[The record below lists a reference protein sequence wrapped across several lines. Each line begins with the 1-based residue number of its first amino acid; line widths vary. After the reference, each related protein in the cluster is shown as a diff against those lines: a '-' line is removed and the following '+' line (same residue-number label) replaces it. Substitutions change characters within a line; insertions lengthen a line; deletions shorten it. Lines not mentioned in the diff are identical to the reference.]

1 MKKKKAFTLAEVL
14 VTLGIIGIV
23 AAMTLPALVQSHKEK
38 QSVAQLKK
46 FYSVMSNAMMLAYN
60 EHGPLDDWGVTEMG
74 GSEES
79 MLEGNAFKNKF
90 INNLKPYLKILS
102 FCEFGDSSCEKND
115 YSVRSLDGTSH
126 TVGGVK
132 FVPHLVLS
140 DGSTINHLWFRNT
153 GTSSSIYGEIYVD
166 LNGVKAPNTLG
177 IDIFVFGIY
186 KNKLVPYGI
195 ENTDKF
201 SLFTFDKLCS
211 LNVTNRMNGYGC
223 AAWVIFEENMQYL
236 KCNDLSFDGKK
247 KCK

>member
-14 VTLGIIGIV
+14 ITIGIIGII
-23 AAMTLPALVQSHKEK
+23 AAMTLPTLVQSHKEK
-38 QSVAQLKK
+38 QTVAQLKK

-60 EHGPLDDWGVTEMG
+60 EYGPLDDWGVTGMG

-79 MLEGNAFKNKF
+79 FLEGNAFKNKF
-90 INNLKPYLKILS
+90 IYNLMPYLKVLS

-115 YSVRSLDGTSH
+115 YSVRSLDGTAH

-132 FVPHLVLS
+132 FLPHLVLS
-140 DGSTINHLWFRNT
+140 DGTTINHLWF
-153 GTSSSIYGEIYVD
+153 SSNSVIYGEIYVD

-177 IDIFVFGIY
+177 VDIFVFGIIE
-186 KNKLVPYGI
+186 NKIIPYGL
-195 ENTDKF
+195 ESVSRF
-201 SLFTFDKLCS
+201 SGFSFDKLCS
-211 LNVTNRMNGYGC
+211 LDVTNRMNGYGC